1 MRNIIN
7 RTTKIIGS
15 VGSKAEK
22 DDAYIQTYNM
32 AVKSNAEL
40 KKNQLEL
47 MNKMSN
53 DGFIKEGKDKN
64 DNATYV
70 AQDVIKDMSNEEK
83 TQLIGQINSRT
94 SNLKATLAG
103 AKSDQISNAL
113 GDLAFNTK
121 SIRTGQ
127 EVASIDTYSSLALG
141 GGETNNRKIFFAQ
154 QLEQITKQ
162 AASSLIIGGV
172 TKMPGGKPPMPPSIT
187 NVTNV
192 TNVTQTVPRNI
203 SGRF

>member
-64 DNATYV
+64 GNATYV

-127 EVASIDTYSSLALG
+127 ELESISNFTSKIG
-141 GGETNNRKIFFAQ
+141 GAGQTNDNKIFFAR
-154 QLEQITKQ
+154 QLEKITQ
-162 AASSLIIGGV
+162 SAANSVLIAHA
-172 TKMPGGKPPMPPSIT
+172 TKALK
-187 NVTNV
+187 
-192 TNVTQTVPRNI
+192 
-203 SGRF
+203 